1 MTIEFGD
8 GGIVIEASLIGPL
21 LHIEPADV
29 PRLMREGAVTSLC
42 ETGID
47 DDAGAYRL
55 SFFYRGRRVRLQV
68 TEAGQVLR
76 RSIVDYGDILL
87 PQEMHRPGG

>member
-8 GGIVIEASLIGPL
+8 DGIVIDASLIGPL
-21 LHIEPADV
+21 LDIEPADL

-68 TEAGQVLR
+68 AASGEVLR
-76 RSIVDYGDILL
+76 RSTIDFGDMPL
-87 PQEMHRPGG
+87 PRTMHRPGG